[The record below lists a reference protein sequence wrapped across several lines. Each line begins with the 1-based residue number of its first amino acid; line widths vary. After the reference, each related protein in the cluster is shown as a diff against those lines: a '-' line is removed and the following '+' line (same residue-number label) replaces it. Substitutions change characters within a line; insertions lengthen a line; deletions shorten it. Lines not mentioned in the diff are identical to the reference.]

1 VGGANRLSVWHRFTS
16 TLETALEAELLGV
29 HLTYYFWSCVYLSEP
44 SCDGLDELA
53 NDATFANNEYW
64 KSPRTISNAQLRACL
79 AGHFYLRPIN
89 QVVFLG
95 PYWINSMGFL
105 ILRWASYLYAF
116 STYPLQT
123 QLPSVYPWRDNS
135 YTGGLSVLVLS
146 Y

>member
-1 VGGANRLSVWHRFTS
+1 MCSDCFSTKNSLESVAPYLISIITNITHGTSYPENYILRRVALFTVLCS
-16 TLETALEAELLGV
+16 LTAL
-29 HLTYYFWSCVYLSEP
+29 SIQLSW
-44 SCDGLDELA
+44 
-53 NDATFANNEYW
+53 T
-64 KSPRTISNAQLRACL
+64 SPRTISNAQLHTDL
-79 AGHFYLRPIN
+79 AGCFYLRPIN

-123 QLPSVYPWRDNS
+123 QLLCVYRWRDNR
-135 YTGGLSVLVLS
+135 YTGGLSVPVLS